1 MARLLGPDILGSPG
15 LACPVLVI
23 GDFADLGGGPGSSYL
38 SGRLRKARGPLWS
51 ATFPARWPL
60 VTRDRAY
67 LCGDLRVVDSMIP
80 RGVLAR
86 QASSHL
92 PLVLT
97 VQICDPRTYLKLEKL
112 SHSRMEIAP
121 G

>member
-1 MARLLGPDILGSPG
+1 
-15 LACPVLVI
+15 
-23 GDFADLGGGPGSSYL
+23 
-38 SGRLRKARGPLWS
+38 
-51 ATFPARWPL
+51 
-60 VTRDRAY
+60 
-67 LCGDLRVVDSMIP
+67 MIP
-80 RGVLAR
+80 RGTLAR

-112 SHSRMEIAP
+112 SHGRMEIAP